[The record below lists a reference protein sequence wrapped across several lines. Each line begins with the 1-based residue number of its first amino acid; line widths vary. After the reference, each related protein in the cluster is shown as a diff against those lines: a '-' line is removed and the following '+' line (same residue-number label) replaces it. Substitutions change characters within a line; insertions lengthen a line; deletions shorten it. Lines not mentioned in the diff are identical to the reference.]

1 MGSAE
6 LSCCSLVALHEL
18 SWAEV
23 VGVVCQPDRP
33 QGRRLE
39 LKSCPVKACTA
50 DSGVPV
56 LTPQNV
62 NSTRALEQISALR
75 PDAIAV
81 VAYGQIL
88 RRALLDVAPMGCV
101 NVHTSLLPAY
111 RGAAPIQW
119 AIANGEQE
127 SGVTTMQVNEAMDEG
142 DILLQERVA
151 INDDDTAGRL
161 HDRLAT
167 VGAALLVRTL
177 DGLKDGSIVPRPQ
190 DQDAATYAPKLSK
203 RDGRL
208 DWSQP
213 ALRLRNRIRGFNPWP
228 ACSCE
233 LPDKPETVLRVL
245 DSRIAAGNA
254 HAAPGDVLGADESG
268 PVIQCGEKALCL
280 TEVQPQGG
288 RRMTGSAYLR
298 GHPLPAGLRLA

>member
-39 LKSCPVKACTA
+39 LKPCPVKASTA
-50 DSGVPV
+50 DFEVPV
-56 LTPQNV
+56 LTPENV
-62 NSTRALEQISALR
+62 NSPRAVEQISALR

-88 RRALLDVAPMGCV
+88 RRALLDVAPIGCV

-127 SGVTTMQVNEAMDEG
+127 TGVTTMQINDAMDEG
-142 DILLQERVA
+142 DILLQERVV

-177 DGLKDGSIVPRPQ
+177 DRLKDGSIEPRPQ
-190 DQDAATYAPKLSK
+190 DHGTATYAPKLTK

-213 ALRLRNRIRGFNPWP
+213 APRLRDRIRGFNPWP

-233 LPDKPETVLRVL
+233 LPNKPEAVLRIL
-245 DSRIAAGNA
+245 ASRIVAGRA
-254 HAAPGDVLGADESG
+254 DADPGEVLGAEETG
-268 PVIQCGEKALCL
+268 PVIQCGQEALCL